1 MIRLALYLPHAMP
14 PARTLHVTCFARS
27 FPSMR
32 LSREQRRALNPT
44 ANAASPTCNR
54 GCDQTRRLPQDRL
67 ITMGKE
73 LAMVENN
80 DRGRTFA
87 GSRFEPGRIF
97 GSVNIRTRHGF
108 NQYPT
113 YAGTGPA

>member
-1 MIRLALYLPHAMP
+1 
-14 PARTLHVTCFARS
+14 
-27 FPSMR
+27 MR

-113 YAGTGPA
+113 YAGTGPAYLRLRSRQTRSCPCRLSNGSYLVSF